1 MYKFVIFDIKE
12 LYPSINKNL
21 LKKALTFAEAHTLLS
36 DDDKAIIHHVRKA
49 SLFNDQ
55 QTWVKRDSGLF
66 DMTMRAYDGAKV
78 CELVG
83 NYLLYKLSK
92 SYEKKDIGLYR
103 DNGLAFLRIKVNQNQ
118 KKSESQ
124 FNLYSGERVENYH
137 PV

>member
-1 MYKFVIFDIKE
+1 
-12 LYPSINKNL
+12 
-21 LKKALTFAEAHTLLS
+21 
-36 DDDKAIIHHVRKA
+36 
-49 SLFNDQ
+49 
-55 QTWVKRDSGLF
+55 
-66 DMTMRAYDGAKV
+66 MTMRAYNGAKV

-124 FNLYSGERVENYH
+124 FNLYSGRTS
-137 PV
+137 